1 MLDLIITTDLNSLP
15 AAIEFN
21 YAELKAGVAAYLDN
35 FKNLVVT
42 EDGIKSAE
50 RDRANINKMVKAI
63 AAARLDTKKRV
74 LKPFEDFE
82 AKCKELEGMGKDAS
96 EALDVQIRAF
106 EQKRIEEKLACVT
119 EWQAEM
125 LAEAFDDEKDLSA
138 PYWQA
143 FLTDNTSLAKKGNWL
158 LKGMTE
164 ENVRDAIAAK
174 IAEYKQGV
182 ETLAT
187 LFGEDAELHAKSLI
201 DFRRTCDFNAVV
213 SLMNRYKKERE
224 EIESAKK
231 ARAEAEA
238 KARAERE
245 ARLAAQEEARK
256 AREAEESARRAEEQA
271 RAATAVP
278 VAPAQPSVEAI
289 EQPPTGGSGQGSPSG
304 EKILTF
310 TLKVSGTLPK
320 LSALNKYMKANGI
333 TYEKVC

>member
-21 YAELKAGVAAYLDN
+21 YAELKKGVAAYLDN

-63 AAARLDTKKRV
+63 AAARLDTKRRV

-82 AKCKELEGMGKDAS
+82 EKCKELEGMGKDAS

-119 EWQAEM
+119 KWLAEM
-125 LAEAFDDEKDLSA
+125 LNDAFDDEKDLSA
-138 PYWQA
+138 PYWNA
-143 FLTDNTSLAKKGNWL
+143 FLTDNTSLSKKGNWL

-164 ENVRDAIAAK
+164 DSVREAIAAK
-174 IAEYKQGV
+174 ISEYKQGI

-224 EIESAKK
+224 EIEAAKK

-245 ARLAAQEEARK
+245 ARLAAEEEARK
-256 AREAEESARRAEEQA
+256 AREAEK
-271 RAATAVP
+271 AAVAANTAP
-278 VAPAQPSVEAI
+278 VATAQPSVEATV
-289 EQPPTGGSGQGSPSG
+289 QPPTGGSGQDSPSV

-310 TLKVSGTLPK
+310 TLKVSGTVPK
-320 LSALNKYMKANGI
+320 LTALNKYMKENGI
-333 TYEKVC
+333 AYEKVG

>member
-1 MLDLIITTDLNSLP
+1 MLDLIIKTDLNSLP

-42 EDGIKSAE
+42 EDGIKDAE

-63 AAARLDTKKRV
+63 ATARLDTKKRV

-96 EALDVQIRAF
+96 EALDAQIRVY
-106 EQKRIEEKLACVT
+106 EQRRIDEKLAAVT
-119 EWQAEM
+119 EWQGEM
-125 LAEAFDDEKDLSA
+125 LAEAFTDEKDLSA

-158 LKGMTE
+158 LKGVTE
-164 ENVRDAIAAK
+164 DKVREAISSK
-174 IAEYKQGV
+174 IAEYKQGI

-224 EIESAKK
+224 EIEAAKK

-245 ARLAAQEEARK
+245 ARLAAEEEARK
-256 AREAEESARRAEEQA
+256 AREAEM
-271 RAATAVP
+271 AA
-278 VAPAQPSVEAI
+278 VAANPAPITPAQPSVAATV
-289 EQPPTGGSGQGSPSG
+289 QPPTGGSGQDSPSG

-320 LSALNKYMKANGI
+320 LTALNRYMKENGI
-333 TYEKVC
+333 TYVKVC